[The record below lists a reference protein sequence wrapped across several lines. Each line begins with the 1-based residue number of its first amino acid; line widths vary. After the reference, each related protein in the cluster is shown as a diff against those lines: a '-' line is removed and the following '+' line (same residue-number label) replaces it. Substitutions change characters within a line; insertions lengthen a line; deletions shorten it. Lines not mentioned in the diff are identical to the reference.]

1 METTHYLVNIF
12 LVRITNVFES
22 RVTEL
27 FIGFSVF
34 GLAGTPSPLIGKVT
48 PIHQT
53 LDGRADPR
61 EVAFCFRHLMRDVII
76 DCLFYTLCNNV
87 PIVIDRPV
95 NMIRL
100 EIRSDKRVEGK

>member
-1 METTHYLVNIF
+1 MGTTHYLVYIF

-27 FIGFSVF
+27 FVGFSVLR
-34 GLAGTPSPLIGKVT
+34 LAGTLSALIGRVML
-48 PIHQT
+48 IHQT

-61 EVAFCFRHLMRDVII
+61 EVAFCFRHLLRDVII
-76 DCLFYTLCNNV
+76 DCLFYTLFNYV

-100 EIRSDKRVEGK
+100 KIHRDKQKDK